1 MMSPAMARKTAK
13 RIDELEKAIE
23 RSLTILSQTSLVAEN
38 QPNKQQLI
46 SKIRQA
52 YKTLEVTQNAS

>member
-13 RIDELEKAIE
+13 RIEELEKAIE
-23 RSLTILSQTSLVAEN
+23 KSLTILSQTSLAPEN
-38 QPNKQQLI
+38 QTNKQQLI

-52 YKTLEVTQNAS
+52 YRTLEVTQDAS